1 MISENKKIYKKF
13 SDDLLVVKQE
23 GLSNTIHQFFNKEA
37 KINVVA
43 PFNEIIGGK
52 KLLEKLFNP
61 MLYAFPNLYRRTDI
75 LFGGIFN
82 EEEWVT
88 GSGHFVGT
96 FAKDWMGIPANNQL
110 TFLRFGEFHRM
121 QDGQAIETYLFFDL
135 IDLLRQI
142 GKWPLLTKSLGDERF
157 IPGPI
162 TSDGIILQEQNPED
176 SLSSLVMVEE
186 MLKRLF
192 TKEQAWRKYWYD
204 NMMWYGP
211 SGYGSYIG
219 IDGFARFQLP
229 YESIFDPFR
238 KSSVAMTCER
248 GSSLDLAVKGH
259 FARFAEGNYVA
270 SGGWPS
276 HGGHLCG
283 KWLGIEP
290 KGQQFTCR
298 ISDWWRREGNK
309 LVENWVFVDL
319 VDMLK
324 QLDYDVFKAV
334 DIEILFENN

>member
-1 MISENKKIYKKF
+1 MISENKIIYKKF
-13 SDDLLVVKQE
+13 SDDLSAVKPE

-52 KLLEKLFNP
+52 ELLEKLFNP

-142 GKWPLLTKSLGDERF
+142 GKWPLLTKSLGDENF

-162 TSDGIILQEQNPED
+162 TSDGIILEAQNSEETKT
-176 SLSSLVMVEE
+176 SLVMVEE
-186 MLKRLF
+186 MLRNLH
-192 TKEQAWRKYWYD
+192 TKEQYWRKYWHP

-219 IDGFARFQLP
+219 VDGFARFQLP
-229 YESIFDPFR
+229 YESVFDPYR
-238 KSSVAMTCER
+238 KSSTTMTCEK
-248 GSSLDLAVKGH
+248 GSKLDLAVKGH
-259 FARFAEGNYVA
+259 FARFAEGNFVA

-276 HGGHLCG
+276 HGGHLC
-283 KWLGIEP
+283 KEWLGIEA

-334 DIEILFENN
+334 DIEILFEDN

>member
-13 SDDLLVVKQE
+13 SDDLLDVTEE
-23 GLSNTIHQFFNKEA
+23 GLSNAVHQFFNNEA

-43 PFNEIIGGK
+43 PINEITGGK
-52 KLLEKLFNP
+52 GLLKKLFIP
-61 MLYAFPNLYRRTDI
+61 MLYAFPDLYRRTDI

-121 QDGQAIETYLFFDL
+121 QGRQAIETYLFFDL

-162 TSDGIILQEQNPED
+162 TSDGIILQEQNPEY
-176 SLSSLVMVEE
+176 SLSSLVMVKE

-192 TKEQAWRKYWYD
+192 TKEQAWRKYWHE

-298 ISDWWRREGNK
+298 VSDWWRREGSK

-324 QLDYDVFKAV
+324 QLDYDVFEAV
-334 DIEILFENN
+334 NIEILFEKN

>member
-1 MISENKKIYKKF
+1 MENQKHFYKRF
-13 SDDLLVVKQE
+13 SDVFQNRAQE
-23 GLSNTIHQFFNKEA
+23 EIHEAVCQFFCIEA

-43 PFNEIIGGK
+43 PINLIIGRK
-52 KLLEKLFNP
+52 ELLEKLFNP
-61 MLYAFPNLYRRTDI
+61 MLYAFPDLFRRTDI

-88 GSGHFVGT
+88 GCGHFVGT
-96 FAKDWMGIPANNQL
+96 FAKDWMGIPANNKL
-110 TFLRFGEFHRM
+110 TYLRFGEFHRM

-142 GKWPLLTKSLGDERF
+142 GKWPLLTKSLGDEGF

-162 TSDGIILQEQNPED
+162 TSDGIILEAQNSEETKT
-176 SLSSLVMVEE
+176 SLVMVEE
-186 MLKRLF
+186 MLRNLH
-192 TKEQAWRKYWYD
+192 TKEQAWRKYWHP

-229 YESIFDPFR
+229 YESIFDPIR
-238 KSSVAMTCER
+238 KSSVAMNCER
-248 GSSLDLAVKGH
+248 GSSLDIAVKGH

-334 DIEILFENN
+334 DIEISFENN